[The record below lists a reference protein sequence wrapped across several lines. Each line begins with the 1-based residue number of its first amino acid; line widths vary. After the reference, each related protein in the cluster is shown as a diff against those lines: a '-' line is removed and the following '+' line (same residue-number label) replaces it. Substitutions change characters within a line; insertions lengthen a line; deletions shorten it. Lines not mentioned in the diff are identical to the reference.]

1 MNEAHTNA
9 LVEAAP
15 LLYRL
20 YGITDSGW
28 SIQHGFACGDGWF
41 DIIMRLSVKMEAE
54 LQAMLGAG
62 KRKQDLPVAQ
72 QVKEK
77 FGKLRFH
84 VGGQPAHWR
93 DWTEEAMAESGKTCE
108 LCGQPGSL
116 GVHHG
121 WYRTLCSRHRMLSG
135 YIPDGLGEIY
145 FLGSEECPDS
155 REEAKCTHDGLAFK
169 GFIKLSTNT
178 LVGIV
183 SGIGSP
189 ETSQVSIWAA
199 EKSTTFS
206 RAVIYAGDLPPALWP
221 ALSKLANEQG
231 QIPVAKAMQ
240 YLNGN
245 RWHPNVRAVLGLSP
259 VFPADFVEEAERMI
273 RHEDM
278 ELVGSVVLRSCSGA
292 APVFEPFGSTG
303 IVPLRIVPWQY
314 MPGWAAEEFR
324 KWHFGAQHPLGP
336 YLYDFQAWVRAKR

>member
-1 MNEAHTNA
+1 MNQQNTAA
-9 LVEAAP
+9 LVKTAP

-20 YGITDSGW
+20 YGTADSGW

-41 DIIMRLSVKMEAE
+41 DILMRLSVKMEAE
-54 LQAMLGAG
+54 LQAILGAG

-93 DWTEEAMAESGKTCE
+93 DWIEEAMAESGKTCE

-121 WYRTLCSRHRMLSG
+121 WYRTFCPRHRMLSG
-135 YIPDGLGEIY
+135 YIPGGLGEIY
-145 FLGSEECPDS
+145 LLGSEECPDS
-155 REEAKCTHDGLAFK
+155 REEAKSTRDGLAFK
-169 GFIKLSTNT
+169 GIVKLATGD
-178 LVGIV
+178 L
-183 SGIGSP
+183 P
-189 ETSQVSIWAA
+189 IWAP
-199 EKSTTFS
+199 EKSTTLS

-259 VFPADFVEEAERMI
+259 VFPADLVEEAERMI

-278 ELVGSVVLRSCSGA
+278 ELVGSVVMRSCSGA
-292 APVFEPFGSTG
+292 APVFESFDSPG
-303 IVPLRIVPWQY
+303 LKIVPWQY

-324 KWHFGAQHPLGP
+324 KWHFGAQHPFGP